1 MKRLSLALALL
12 TGFGLAQAASH
23 EYMNDRNMPHD
34 MAAHEMQTMHQG
46 MGVVKA
52 INEKSGKVQIAH
64 QPIAAL
70 GWPAM
75 TMWFGLDARH
85 LRDIKVGD
93 KVRFDMMQNAD
104 KQWVIHRIWMD

>member
-1 MKRLSLALALL
+1 MKHLSLILAVLASI
-12 TGFGLAQAASH
+12 GFNQAAAQEHMMDHNMWHDMSAQA
-23 EYMNDRNMPHD
+23 
-34 MAAHEMQTMHQG
+34 MQTMHQG

-64 QPIAAL
+64 QPIASL

-85 LRDIKVGD
+85 LHDIKVGD
-93 KVRFDMMQNAD
+93 KVQFDMMQND
-104 KQWVIHRIWMD
+104 NKQWMIHNIEAQ

>member
-1 MKRLSLALALL
+1 MKHLSLILALL
-12 TGFGLAQAASH
+12 ASIGLNPAAAQEH
-23 EYMNDRNMPHD
+23 HMQHD
-34 MAAHEMQTMHQG
+34 MSAHESQAMHQG

-64 QPIAAL
+64 QPIATL

-75 TMWFGLDARH
+75 TMWFGLDTRR

-93 KVRFDMMQNAD
+93 KVQFDMMQNAD
-104 KQWVIHRIWMD
+104 KQWVIHNIEVQ